1 MLERDMSGDFG
12 RSPITKGYISDNK
25 NLSNKKPEIDWTF
38 LKSTIN
44 QVILIGIQL
53 DRPKHEIG
61 TLIDAGDLVDN
72 IRDEIE
78 LKNHIHPHESI
89 LYHQDIVLGV

>member
-1 MLERDMSGDFG
+1 MLEREMGGDFG
-12 RSPITKGYISDNK
+12 RFPITKDCISDNK
-25 NLSNKKPEIDWTF
+25 KLSNKKPEIDWTF

-53 DRPKHEIG
+53 DRPKHEIEM
-61 TLIDAGDLVDN
+61 LIDTGDLVDN

-78 LKNHIHPHESI
+78 LRNYFHPYESI
-89 LYHQDIVLGV
+89 LCQHDIVLRV